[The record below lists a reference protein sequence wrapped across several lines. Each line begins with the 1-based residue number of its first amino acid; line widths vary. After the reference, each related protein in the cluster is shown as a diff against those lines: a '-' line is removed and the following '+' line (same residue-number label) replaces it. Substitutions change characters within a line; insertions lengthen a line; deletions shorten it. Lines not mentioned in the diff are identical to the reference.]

1 MQCFNIFLTVVWWG
15 PWAVKENPNE
25 TKTNKEKSSA
35 LRPWLPAL
43 SLVGNETVD
52 SKCQRMADRSVMY
65 LKLLVVVVVQKL

>member
-1 MQCFNIFLTVVWWG
+1 MKQ
-15 PWAVKENPNE
+15 KR
-25 TKTNKEKSSA
+25 TKKKSSA

-65 LKLLVVVVVQKL
+65 LKLLVAVAVQKL